1 MKADVNEQAIKDE
14 IMSILD
20 GKNKNKDKTSQM
32 DVNKLP
38 KSDLDALIE
47 KAILNND
54 INTLKEINAAS
65 VTNIQ
70 KCRIGKNKENVMIHS
85 VKTLS
90 IPAFRYFMT
99 LPNVACM
106 MKSPSQKGEIATHI
120 LFEKDNVELFEIFWK
135 HSPDYD
141 FLNYHTL
148 KFNIIYHIL
157 ENENIYG
164 ENKVNIKKIKSMIK
178 SSLTYNMSLNDL
190 ILGLT
195 FMKGELNKAKLS
207 EDVLVS
213 NNIELLKKLLHE
225 DMFDLS
231 SSFCFKKPVLD
242 LIIENKAWSM
252 FNVFF
257 KVKHYKD
264 DFVNNINNEK
274 LNKFLIANATSVS
287 NINKLLNMIFKNSLI
302 NDEDSIKFMNIQLYK
317 GADSASI
324 KANNI
329 VKVIME
335 KEELLFPYHVNM
347 DDFTR
352 SNFESLLYFNEKD
365 LQAYKAKV
373 EKYKIIKNAGT
384 LNSDEKTVNKRRL

>member
-1 MKADVNEQAIKDE
+1 MKADINEQAIKDE
-14 IMSILD
+14 IMLILD
-20 GKNKNKDKTSQM
+20 GKNKNKDKESQIS
-32 DVNKLP
+32 VNKLP
-38 KSDLDALIE
+38 KGDLDTLIE

-65 VTNIQ
+65 IANIQ

-90 IPAFRYFMT
+90 IAAFKYFMM

-106 MKSPSQKGEIATHI
+106 MKSPSQKGEVATHI
-120 LFEKDNVELFEIFWK
+120 LFEKDNVELFEIFCK
-135 HSPDYD
+135 YHPDYD
-141 FLNYHTL
+141 FVNNHAL

-164 ENKVNIKKIKSMIK
+164 ANKVNIKRIKSMIK
-178 SSLTYNMSLNDL
+178 NSLTCDMSLNDL
-190 ILGLT
+190 TLGLT
-195 FMKGELNKAKLS
+195 FIKGELNKAKIS
-207 EDVLVS
+207 EDVLIS
-213 NNIELLKKLLHE
+213 NNIELLKKLLNE

-231 SSFCFKKPVLD
+231 SSFCFKRPVLD

-257 KVKHYKD
+257 KAKHYKD
-264 DFVNNINNEK
+264 DFVDNISNEK
-274 LNKFLIANATSVS
+274 LNKFLIANAASVS

-302 NDEDSIKFMNIQLYK
+302 NDEDPVKFMNLQLYR
-317 GADSASI
+317 GVDSASI

-347 DDFTR
+347 DDFAR
-352 SNFESLLYFNEKD
+352 GNFESLLYFNEKD
-365 LQAYKAKV
+365 RQAYKAKV
-373 EKYKIIKNAGT
+373 EKYKIIKNAGA